1 MDEDIIYGTMDSFV
15 TQYQKVALDNAAGLV
30 TMRKYKVIDEKEY
43 QLLIDFNVLCIG
55 ALEKVAGQ
63 NRKIG

>member
-30 TMRKYKVIDEKEY
+30 TMRKHKVIDEKEY
-43 QLLIDFNVLCIG
+43 DLLINFNVLCIS
-55 ALEKVAGQ
+55 ALEKIAGQ
-63 NRKIG
+63 NRKIS